1 MPRVWNPF
9 DATRATS
16 ACGETFLPELRH
28 GSYRR
33 ASFLQR
39 LRNKNGMMYNSYFKE
54 RRNHGFLYKLRDKCP
69 GWHKILYLMW
79 YADVGTGTTASPATA
94 PANLCAAAQPLPQQA
109 YTPPSQPA
117 YAQPQP
123 GYVAPAG
130 DPNAPLPPGS
140 KYEPITTGGYIGIFL
155 LMLLPLINLILLII
169 WACGGCQKVNKANF
183 ARAMLIMMIIGS
195 VLSLLMFFAVRMLFG
210 SEIDSLMEA
219 FGDLLK

>member
-1 MPRVWNPF
+1 
-9 DATRATS
+9 
-16 ACGETFLPELRH
+16 
-28 GSYRR
+28 
-33 ASFLQR
+33 
-39 LRNKNGMMYNSYFKE
+39 
-54 RRNHGFLYKLRDKCP
+54 
-69 GWHKILYLMW
+69 MW

-94 PANLCAAAQPLPQQA
+94 PANLCAAATCASATTAAGLC
-109 YTPPSQPA
+109 PA
-117 YAQPQP
+117 IATGYAQPQP

>member
-1 MPRVWNPF
+1 
-9 DATRATS
+9 
-16 ACGETFLPELRH
+16 
-28 GSYRR
+28 
-33 ASFLQR
+33 
-39 LRNKNGMMYNSYFKE
+39 MMYNSYFKE

-79 YADVGTGTTASPATA
+79 YVNVGTGTTASPATT
-94 PANLCAAAQPLPQQA
+94 PANLCAAATCA
-109 YTPPSQPA
+109 SA
-117 YAQPQP
+117 
-123 GYVAPAG
+123 VATGLRTTSTGICGSGGRSERSAS
-130 DPNAPLPPGS
+130 PGS

-195 VLSLLMFFAVRMLFG
+195 VLSLLIFFAVRMLFG

-219 FGDLLK
+219 SGDLLK

>member
-1 MPRVWNPF
+1 
-9 DATRATS
+9 
-16 ACGETFLPELRH
+16 
-28 GSYRR
+28 
-33 ASFLQR
+33 
-39 LRNKNGMMYNSYFKE
+39 
-54 RRNHGFLYKLRDKCP
+54 
-69 GWHKILYLMW
+69 MW

-94 PANLCAAAQPLPQQA
+94 PANLCAAATRA
-109 YTPPSQPA
+109 SATT
-117 YAQPQP
+117 
-123 GYVAPAG
+123 
-130 DPNAPLPPGS
+130 APLPPGS

>member
-79 YADVGTGTTASPATA
+79 YADVGTGTTASPSK
-94 PANLCAAAQPLPQQA
+94 PMCSRNLRLSHYRSRLMPRHRNRLTHNLNRDTWLRRAIRTLRFPREA
-109 YTPPSQPA
+109 SMNRSRR
-117 YAQPQP
+117 
-123 GYVAPAG
+123 V
-130 DPNAPLPPGS
+130 
-140 KYEPITTGGYIGIFL
+140 GI
-155 LMLLPLINLILLII
+155 
-169 WACGGCQKVNKANF
+169 
-183 ARAMLIMMIIGS
+183 S
-195 VLSLLMFFAVRMLFG
+195 VS
-210 SEIDSLMEA
+210 SC
-219 FGDLLK
+219 

>member
-79 YADVGTGTTASPATA
+79 YAEPMCSRNLRLSHYRSRLMPRHRNRLTHNLNRDTWLRRAIRTLRFPREASMNRSRRVG
-94 PANLCAAAQPLPQQA
+94 
-109 YTPPSQPA
+109 
-117 YAQPQP
+117 
-123 GYVAPAG
+123 
-130 DPNAPLPPGS
+130 
-140 KYEPITTGGYIGIFL
+140 I
-155 LMLLPLINLILLII
+155 
-169 WACGGCQKVNKANF
+169 
-183 ARAMLIMMIIGS
+183 S
-195 VLSLLMFFAVRMLFG
+195 VS
-210 SEIDSLMEA
+210 SC
-219 FGDLLK
+219 

>member
-1 MPRVWNPF
+1 
-9 DATRATS
+9 
-16 ACGETFLPELRH
+16 
-28 GSYRR
+28 
-33 ASFLQR
+33 
-39 LRNKNGMMYNSYFKE
+39 MYNSYFKE

-94 PANLCAAAQPLPQQA
+94 PANLCAAATCASATTAAGLC
-109 YTPPSQPA
+109 PA
-117 YAQPQP
+117 IAT
-123 GYVAPAG
+123 GLRTTSTGIRGSGGRSERSAS
-130 DPNAPLPPGS
+130 PGS

-169 WACGGCQKVNKANF
+169 WPCGGCQKVNKANF